1 MSAPQTFPNAQAVS
15 PDLAQ
20 LERLI
25 EKAIAARAAVRDGQM
40 LCTVQGQALV
50 NAAYDLFQVDG
61 LYDLAEDI
69 AADMAPDEPQ
79 RGHWM
84 TQYLPHGLGRPA

>member
-1 MSAPQTFPNAQAVS
+1 MSAPQTFPNAQAAH

-25 EKAIAARAAVRDGQM
+25 EKAIAARDAARDGQ
-40 LCTVQGQALV
+40 LFSTVQGQALV
-50 NAAYDLFQVDG
+50 NAAHDLFQADG
-61 LYDLAEDI
+61 LYELSLDI

-79 RGHWM
+79 RGHWL
-84 TQYLPHGLGRPA
+84 TQYLPHGLGRPL